1 MMYIAGIDIGNA
13 TTEVAVG
20 KFENGDLER
29 VESGIAATTG
39 LKGTVDNISG
49 IRSALKAACRS
60 MGITVE
66 DVSRIRLNEATPV
79 IGDFAM
85 ETITETIITESTMI
99 GHDPDTPGGSGL
111 ACGYT
116 IAVGDLSAAVPG
128 EEYIAVASE
137 EFSFREVVEAVK
149 DAIDSGVSVTGI
161 ILQRDDGVLVSN
173 RLPGSI
179 PVVDEVR
186 YIDKIP
192 EHVLCAVEVAD
203 KGTSVETLSNPY
215 GIASLFDLTPEE
227 TKHVMYIAKALIG
240 NRSAVVL
247 RTPRGEVKE
256 RVIPAGEICF
266 HGANRERSADL
277 QEGAEKIM
285 QAQEKAGELSDV
297 SGSRGTNIGGM
308 LASIRR
314 KMATITEMPEDGI
327 RIQDIKAVDTLVP
340 RRITGG
346 MANEFSMEKSVAI
359 AAMVKTERLNMEKVA
374 SYIEE
379 KTGIETGIGGV
390 EGDMAAIGALT
401 TPGISTPILV
411 VDIGAGSTDACLYGE
426 DGTTDTIHLAGA
438 GDMVTALIRSEL
450 GLSSFDEAE
459 DIKKFKLVRVENLFQ
474 IRYEDGSTE
483 FFRQPLPGRLFAKT
497 VLVKNGEFVPLET
510 REPME
515 KIRRVRRDVKRK
527 VLVTNVLRAMR
538 KVTPGG
544 NIHGL
549 SNVVLLGGSSLDLE
563 FANMLTQELSYYGI
577 TAGKAQVRGCEGP
590 RNAVATGLLL
600 TAAKELAEG

>member
-1 MMYIAGIDIGNA
+1 MLSHG
-13 TTEVAVG
+13 V
-20 KFENGDLER
+20 
-29 VESGIAATTG
+29 
-39 LKGTVDNISG
+39 
-49 IRSALKAACRS
+49 RS
-60 MGITVE
+60 
-66 DVSRIRLNEATPV
+66 
-79 IGDFAM
+79 
-85 ETITETIITESTMI
+85 
-99 GHDPDTPGGSGL
+99 
-111 ACGYT
+111 
-116 IAVGDLSAAVPG
+116 
-128 EEYIAVASE
+128 
-137 EFSFREVVEAVK
+137 
-149 DAIDSGVSVTGI
+149 
-161 ILQRDDGVLVSN
+161 
-173 RLPGSI
+173 
-179 PVVDEVR
+179 
-186 YIDKIP
+186 
-192 EHVLCAVEVAD
+192 
-203 KGTSVETLSNPY
+203 
-215 GIASLFDLTPEE
+215 
-227 TKHVMYIAKALIG
+227 
-240 NRSAVVL
+240 
-247 RTPRGEVKE
+247 
-256 RVIPAGEICF
+256 
-266 HGANRERSADL
+266 NRERSADL

-538 KVTPGG
+538 KVTPAA
-544 NIHGL
+544 I
-549 SNVVLLGGSSLDLE
+549 SMVCQTSCCS
-563 FANMLTQELSYYGI
+563 A
-577 TAGKAQVRGCEGP
+577 
-590 RNAVATGLLL
+590 AVPWIWNLQTC
-600 TAAKELAEG
+600 